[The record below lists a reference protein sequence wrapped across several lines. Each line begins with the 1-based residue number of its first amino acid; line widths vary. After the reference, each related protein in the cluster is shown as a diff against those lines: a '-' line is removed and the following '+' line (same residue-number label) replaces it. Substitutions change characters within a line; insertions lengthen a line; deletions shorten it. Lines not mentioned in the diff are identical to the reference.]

1 MRLGILISGRG
12 SNFEAIANAISRRK
26 LDAEIAIVISNRAS
40 AGGLDIARQRGIP
53 MRVIESRG
61 MDREAYD
68 KLVIDELR
76 THEVDLVCL
85 AGFMRLLSASFVQSF
100 PNRVVNIH
108 PSLLP
113 AFPGLDAQRQALEYG
128 SKITG
133 CTVHL
138 VDEFLDSGPI
148 LVQSAVP
155 VLDADTVDT
164 LSARILA
171 QEHVIY
177 PKAIQYLVERRVT
190 LEGRRVM
197 IREDEES

>member
-12 SNFEAIANAISRRK
+12 SNFEAIANSIARRK
-26 LDAEIAIVISNRAS
+26 LDAEIAIVISNRAD
-40 AGGLDIARQRGIP
+40 AGGLDIARERGIP

-61 MDREAYD
+61 MERETYD

-76 THEVDLVCL
+76 MHDVDLICL
-85 AGFMRLLSASFVQSF
+85 AGFMRLLSASFIQAF
-100 PNRVVNIH
+100 PNRVLNIH

-113 AFPGLDAQRQALEYG
+113 AFPGLDAQRQALEHG
-128 SKITG
+128 VKITG
-133 CTVHL
+133 CTVHV

-148 LVQSAVP
+148 LIQSAVP
-155 VLDADTVDT
+155 VLDADTVES

-177 PKAIQYLVERRVT
+177 SKAIQLMVDRRVT
-190 LEGRRVM
+190 LEGRRAV
-197 IREDEES
+197 IREEEV